1 MKLQH
6 RKKIMT
12 FLISF
17 LQLKFS
23 SFFCWFIFFF
33 APKDSFS
40 KLFPFLLRRSIKIFL
55 AMGIEC
61 ICRWLDVWWDLCWL
75 LLSLFLYLLSFISN
89 LDLKG
94 RSLCFMYS
102 SYVISSF
109 LITKHLEQILFR
121 FSRKAVSG
129 KIINCILPSRFM
141 KKLRKMKIISFG
153 SFLSTSLIIQ
163 HFLSIFSESLRF
175 SLRLSSELFLSLH
188 HCSLVFGLSLTD
200 VIQFDLENFLFKDF
214 RCSMLVQIFSQHF
227 SFNFPNV
234 AKISQHG
241 ILWIYVGFM

>member
-1 MKLQH
+1 
-6 RKKIMT
+6 
-12 FLISF
+12 
-17 LQLKFS
+17 
-23 SFFCWFIFFF
+23 
-33 APKDSFS
+33 
-40 KLFPFLLRRSIKIFL
+40 
-55 AMGIEC
+55 
-61 ICRWLDVWWDLCWL
+61 
-75 LLSLFLYLLSFISN
+75 
-89 LDLKG
+89 
-94 RSLCFMYS
+94 MYS

-200 VIQFDLENFLFKDF
+200 VIQFDLENFSLKTFVAQCLFRYF
-214 RCSMLVQIFSQHF
+214 HNIFLSIFLTQRRYHNMEFYEFMLDLCRS
-227 SFNFPNV
+227 
-234 AKISQHG
+234 
-241 ILWIYVGFM
+241 